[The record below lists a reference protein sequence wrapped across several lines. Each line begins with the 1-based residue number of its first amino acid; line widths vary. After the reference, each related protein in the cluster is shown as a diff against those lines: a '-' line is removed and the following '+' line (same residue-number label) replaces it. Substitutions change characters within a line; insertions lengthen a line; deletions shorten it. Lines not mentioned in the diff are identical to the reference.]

1 MSLELEAVVS
11 RVATALRYLW
21 PNATVDAY
29 EEPHQEAFRITLTTR
44 HGGQALCTGHVL
56 SAWHLRDPGY
66 WKHVMQDLPIR
77 HAVELAHRAVDQ
89 AEAERYSS
97 TKSTSLRGAYDD
109 GSYSRP

>member
-1 MSLELEAVVS
+1 MSLELEAIVS

-21 PNATVDAY
+21 PNATVDAH
-29 EEPHQEAFRITLTTR
+29 EELHQEAFRITLTTC
-44 HGGQALCTGHVL
+44 HDGQALCTSHVL
-56 SAWHLRDPGY
+56 SAWHLRDPDY

-77 HAVELAHRAVDQ
+77 HAVEL

>member
-11 RVATALRYLW
+11 RVATALCYLW

-29 EEPHQEAFRITLTTR
+29 AELHQETFRITLTTR
-44 HGGQALCTGHVL
+44 HGGRNLCTAHVL

-66 WKHVMQDLPIR
+66 WKHVMQDLPVR
-77 HAVELAHRAVDQ
+77 HAVELARMAVAQ
-89 AEAERYSS
+89 AEDERYSS